1 MGAIIQPL
9 KKRNFAAMK
18 KMVFSIL
25 FIFSA
30 LFTDQV
36 KGQTLTTETSPISDP
51 IEANLKGYYS
61 QEFGLNMSDI
71 FDLNLYSAIEKWLGT
86 PYRYAGNTLKGIDCS
101 GFVKDVYEAAFCFFL
116 PRNSIGMYQSV
127 QHLTKDQLE
136 EGDLVF
142 FRINR
147 RKTIS
152 HVGVYLGN
160 NKFAHASR
168 SKGVII
174 SDLNHPYYK
183 RYFVKGG
190 RVEFQTN

>member
-1 MGAIIQPL
+1 MC
-9 KKRNFAAMK
+9 NFAAMK
-18 KMVFSIL
+18 KAIFFIL
-25 FIFSA
+25 FIFST
-30 LFTDQV
+30 LLTDRV
-36 KGQTLTTETSPISDP
+36 MGQAIQTETQPITDP
-51 IEANLKGYYS
+51 IESNLKGYYS
-61 QEFGLNMSDI
+61 QVFGLNMSDI
-71 FDLNLYSAIEKWLGT
+71 LDLNLYSAIEKWLGT

-101 GFVKDVYEAAFCFFL
+101 GFVNKVYEAAYCFFL
-116 PRNSIGMYQSV
+116 PANSAGMYHSV
-127 QHLTKDQLE
+127 KHLSKEQLE

-190 RVEFQTN
+190 RVEFHTN

>member
-1 MGAIIQPL
+1 
-9 KKRNFAAMK
+9 MK
-18 KMVFSIL
+18 KKVFSIL
-25 FIFSA
+25 FVFSA
-30 LFTDQV
+30 LLVNQV
-36 KGQTLTTETSPISDP
+36 KGQALQSESQSITDP

-61 QEFGLNMSDI
+61 QIFGLGKADI
-71 FDLNLYSAIEKWLGT
+71 FDLNLYSTIEKWLGT

-101 GFVKDVYEAAFCFFL
+101 GFVKDVYEAAFCLFL
-116 PRNSIGMYQSV
+116 PRNSLGMYQSV
-127 QHLTKDQLE
+127 KHLAKDQLE

-160 NKFAHASR
+160 NKFAHASL

-190 RVEFQTN
+190 RVEFHTN